1 MDYLL
6 GVDNG
11 GTVTKAAIYSS
22 DGREIAVA
30 SEQRD
35 MIFPA
40 PGHTE
45 RDSNELWKA
54 NCQAIKAVIE
64 ESKVNP
70 KEIKGVAVTGH
81 GNGMYPIDEKGAP
94 SHNGIVS
101 TDSRAQSYVQRW
113 VADGTYDKALPI
125 SCQSLWAAQP
135 PAMVRWFEQ
144 NEPETLERTRW
155 ILMCKDFVRYK
166 LTGEVRAEIT
176 DYSGTNTVNVHSKEY
191 DKRLFDLYEIDWAWE
206 KMPPLVESGAIA
218 GKVTEEA
225 ARETGL
231 LPGTPVAGGLF
242 DITAAAIGTG
252 VVDTTQLCIIAG
264 TWSVNEYIADTP
276 VQSPELFMNSSYC
289 IPGKTLVTE
298 ASPTSASNLEWF
310 VNNLMSEEKAKGK
323 VFDLVN
329 REIDSVRPEE
339 TDLLFLPY
347 LFGTNVNPNA
357 SGTFLGLHGWHR
369 RPHLLRAIYEGV
381 TFSHRLH
388 IDKLLKHRNKPES
401 ARIAGG
407 AAHSGTWLQ
416 LFADVLQIA
425 IEVPST
431 EELGAMGAAM
441 CAGVATGVF
450 GSFEEAAESMVRV
463 EKRIEPQGDRAT
475 QYDEKYA
482 RFREAISALDSFW
495 SRE

>member
-6 GVDNG
+6 GIDNG

-30 SEQRD
+30 SEQRE
-35 MIFPA
+35 MVFPA

-54 NCQAIKAVIE
+54 NCQAIKSAIE
-64 ESKVNP
+64 KAKVDP
-70 KEIKGVAVTGH
+70 KEIRGVAVTGH
-81 GNGMYPIDEKGAP
+81 GNGMYPIDEEGKP

-101 TDSRAQSYVQRW
+101 TDSRAQEYVQRW
-113 VADGTYDKALPI
+113 VDDGTYDKALPL

-135 PAMVRWFEQ
+135 PAMLRWFQEH
-144 NEPETLERTRW
+144 EPETVTRTRW
-155 ILMCKDFVRYK
+155 VLMCKDYVRYK
-166 LTGEVRAEIT
+166 LTGEARAEIT
-176 DYSGTNTVNVHSKEY
+176 DYSGTNTVNVHTKEY
-191 DKRLFDLYEIDWAWE
+191 DRELFDLYGIDWAWE
-206 KMPPLVESGAIA
+206 MMPPLVDSGAVA
-218 GKVTEEA
+218 GTVTETA
-225 ARETGL
+225 SKETGL
-231 LPGTPVAGGLF
+231 VAGTPVAGGLF

-252 VVDTTQLCIIAG
+252 IVDATQLCIIAG
-264 TWSVNEYIADTP
+264 TWSVNEYIADRP

-310 VNNLMSEEKAKGK
+310 VNNLMAEEKSKGH
-323 VFDLVN
+323 VFDVVN
-329 REIDSVRPEE
+329 TEVDSVGPEE

-347 LFGTNVNPNA
+347 LFGTNVNPVA
-357 SGTFLGLHGWHR
+357 SGSFLRLHGWHR

-381 TFSHRLH
+381 AFSHRLH
-388 IDKLLKHRNKPES
+388 IDKLLNHRNKPES

-416 LFADVLQIA
+416 LFADVLQLA

-450 GSFEEAAESMVRV
+450 SSFEEAVESMVRV
-463 EKRIEPQGDRAT
+463 AKRVEPRAEFASA
-475 QYDEKYA
+475 YDKKYA
-482 RFREAISALDSFW
+482 SFGGAIEALDSFW
-495 SRE
+495 TQG